1 MVVKELIAKL
11 GFKLD
16 KGSAKRANQ
25 GIEQI
30 KKAAVRLAGI
40 VATGAAVKGIKRL
53 AEETAALGDRI
64 DKTSSKLGVNAQAL
78 QELRHAA
85 QLTGVQTNTM
95 DLALQRFTRR
105 AAEAAK
111 GSGVAKDVLRQMG
124 VALKDSQGR
133 LRPTEEMLG
142 DVAEAMRRTKGD
154 GERLRMAFALFDSE
168 GAALVNT
175 LKGGKAAL
183 EAMRQEARDLG
194 GVMDQE
200 LIDLSVEYTDESL
213 RASKAIRGVKNMLAK
228 QLLPWLI
235 KSKTGIVDWI
245 KANREWLRTNIT
257 EAVKTFRQVVAGLY
271 QAVRV
276 LVVGLGEAWRNAD
289 PVTKSLLKMSGAAA
303 VLAVILA
310 SPILTLLA
318 IAAAV
323 GLVMDDFDA
332 WQQGADSVIG
342 AIDKK
347 LGGFLSAVRDGEA
360 DILNLGVAWEFWRDK
375 GAGALEWIGE
385 ALVTA
390 AKWWGEQF
398 KWLFWDLPV
407 SLIKRLA
414 GWVVGFFEKHTFLG
428 KTVARL
434 AGAAGTLAGGGG
446 LGAAGNVLLGRNQV
460 AQPPIGSPAAGGGAA
475 VSMRPT
481 TNITVNNAQGLNE
494 KQLADEIGAR
504 MAEEN
509 DRNLRNAALA
519 YSPAPAQ

>member
-1 MVVKELIAKL
+1 
-11 GFKLD
+11 
-16 KGSAKRANQ
+16 
-25 GIEQI
+25 
-30 KKAAVRLAGI
+30 
-40 VATGAAVKGIKRL
+40 
-53 AEETAALGDRI
+53 
-64 DKTSSKLGVNAQAL
+64 
-78 QELRHAA
+78 
-85 QLTGVQTNTM
+85 
-95 DLALQRFTRR
+95 
-105 AAEAAK
+105 
-111 GSGVAKDVLRQMG
+111 
-124 VALKDSQGR
+124 
-133 LRPTEEMLG
+133 
-142 DVAEAMRRTKGD
+142 
-154 GERLRMAFALFDSE
+154 
-168 GAALVNT
+168 
-175 LKGGKAAL
+175 
-183 EAMRQEARDLG
+183 MRQEARDLG

-235 KSKTGIVDWI
+235 KSKTGLVEWI
-245 KANREWLRTNIT
+245 KTNREWLRTNIT
-257 EAVKTFRQVVAGLY
+257 EAVKTFRQVVTGLY

-289 PVTKSLLKMSGAAA
+289 PVTKSLLKMAGAAA

-375 GAGALEWIGE
+375 GKAALEWVGE
-385 ALVTA
+385 AIVVA
-390 AKWWGEQF
+390 VKWWGEQF

-407 SLIKRLA
+407 SLVKRLTNFI
-414 GWVVGFFEKHTFLG
+414 VEGFAKTGLG
-428 KTVARL
+428 KLVARL
-434 AGAAGTLAGGGG
+434 AAVAGTLAGGGG
-446 LGAAGNVLLGRNQV
+446 LGMAGDVLLGRNQV
-460 AQPPIGSPAAGGGAA
+460 AQPPVGSPAAGGGAAA

-481 TNITVNNAQGLNE
+481 TNITINNAQGLNE